1 MIIVEL
7 TGGLGNQLFQYAI
20 GKALSVD
27 SNDQLLFDTS
37 SYLWDK
43 LRNYEL
49 NIFNFNVP
57 IATVEDVQKIHNS
70 SPLFT
75 DRILYKVL
83 GRSIPY
89 YRFPIIKEQSFT
101 FDSDFKKFRKRNVY
115 LQGYWQSEKY
125 FKHVRSIILKD
136 LKINENVA
144 SYEMKMYKNM
154 IIETQSSVSI
164 HIRRGDYVS
173 NPATTAYHGLC
184 DLEYYNLAMQKMES
198 HIETPT
204 YFIFSDDKEYVK
216 SVFGHIKNTI
226 IIENVMHDYEEL
238 ILMSMCNH
246 NIIAN
251 SSFSWWGSWL
261 NANEAPIIIA
271 PRRWFNNPE
280 MQLQTKDIIPDC
292 WCKI

>member
-89 YRFPIIKEQSFT
+89 YRFPIIKEQSFK
-101 FDSDFKKFRKRNVY
+101 FDSDYKKFRKRNIN

-125 FKHVRSIILKD
+125 FKHVRSIILED

-144 SYEMKMYKNM
+144 SYAMKMYKNM
-154 IIETQSSVSI
+154 ILETQSSVSI

-216 SVFGHIKNTI
+216 SVFGHIQNTI
-226 IIENVMHDYEEL
+226 IVENVMRDYEEL

-251 SSFSWWGSWL
+251 SSFSWWGAWL
-261 NANEAPIIIA
+261 NANEAPIVIA
-271 PRRWFNNPE
+271 PKIWFNDSN
-280 MQLQTKDIIPDC
+280 MQQQTKDLLPIEWI
-292 WCKI
+292 KM